1 MLILQRETFSQNHP
15 FMLPS
20 LTPLF
25 HHPPSPLEELE
36 SSTLRRAGVR
46 LLVKRDDRLRLGP
59 GLALCGNKWR
69 KLQYNL
75 QAARD
80 EGQTTLLTFGGAYSN
95 HIAAVAGAGAAF
107 GFRTIGLIRGE
118 RPQGLNPTLHFAEDC
133 GMELHFLSR
142 AAFREKQSPEFINQL
157 QEQFGPSYLLPE
169 GGTNALALRGCR
181 HIAEE
186 VERQTERLP
195 DYWCCSLGTGGTFAG
210 IAAALG
216 GRAKALGFS
225 ALKGDFLEEEVE
237 RWLAPLLSPRRGEG
251 WKPWVINT
259 EFHFGGYAKFTPYL
273 VDFINGFRQQ
283 HGILLDPIYTGKLFY
298 GIFQLAGEGY
308 FPKGSTILAVHT
320 GGLQGIAG
328 FNGRFG
334 ELIGLG

>member
-1 MLILQRETFSQNHP
+1 
-15 FMLPS
+15 MLPS
-20 LTPLF
+20 LAPLF
-25 HHPPSPLEELE
+25 RHPPSPLEELE
-36 SSTLRRAGVR
+36 NPTLRRAGVR

-142 AAFREKQSPEFINQL
+142 AAFREKQSPDFINQL
-157 QEQFGPSYLLPE
+157 QEQFGPFYLLPE

-225 ALKGDFLEEEVE
+225 ALKGDFHAEEVA
-237 RWLAPLLSPRRGEG
+237 RLLVASQSSPPRGDKRGAEA
-251 WKPWVINT
+251 WEVNT
-259 EFHFGGYAKFTPYL
+259 DFHFGGYAKFSPYL

-298 GIFQLAGEGY
+298 GIFQLAEEGY
-308 FPKGSTILAVHT
+308 FPKGSIILAVHT

-334 ELIGLG
+334 ELIEVE